1 MSRALVAADLL
12 VGDGTKDRFLAH
24 WFDGFLAIA
33 AGLVTAAAV
42 FPREDEVERAVAIG
56 VAFLGYFFVFE
67 ALTGTTPGKLLFGLW
82 VRRVDGRRC
91 AWWQAGVR
99 TAARLV
105 EANPLLLGS
114 LPAAIAVL
122 ATGRHQRLG
131 DLWAGTVVVSGDEL

>member
-1 MSRALVAADLL
+1 MSRALVAADLR
-12 VGDGTKDRFLAH
+12 VGDATKDRFLAH
-24 WFDGFLAIA
+24 WLDSLLAVA
-33 AGLVTAAAV
+33 AGLVVAAAV

-56 VAFLGYFFVFE
+56 VVFLAYFFVFE

-82 VRRVDGRRC
+82 VRRVDHRRP
-91 AWWQAGVR
+91 AWWQIGVR

-114 LPAAIAVL
+114 LPAAVAVL
-122 ATGRHQRLG
+122 ATDRHQRLG

>member
-12 VGDGTKDRFLAH
+12 MGDATKDRFLAH
-24 WFDGFLAIA
+24 WLDSLLAVA
-33 AGLVTAAAV
+33 AGLMAAAAV
-42 FPREDEVERAVAIG
+42 FPREDEVERAVSIG
-56 VAFLGYFFVFE
+56 VVFLAYFFVFE
-67 ALTGTTPGKLLFGLW
+67 AAAGTTPGKLLFGLW

-114 LPAAIAVL
+114 LPAAVAVL

-131 DLWAGTVVVSGDEL
+131 DRLARTVVVSGDEL